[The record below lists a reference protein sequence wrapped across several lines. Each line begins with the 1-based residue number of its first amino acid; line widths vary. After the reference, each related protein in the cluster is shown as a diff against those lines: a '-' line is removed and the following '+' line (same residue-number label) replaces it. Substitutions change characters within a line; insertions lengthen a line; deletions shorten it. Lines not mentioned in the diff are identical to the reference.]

1 MIELLAG
8 TTAILAVLLIAA
20 IVYAITYRRER
31 DYIRNERDDIRDLH
45 EANHKFQAGTIEILG
60 NRVENLRNDN
70 RALEQQVDTLR
81 TGHDKLV
88 DERDQLKRH
97 LGRMEAEARAAKPK
111 RGPGGKFIA
120 KSKSATVTPIKCG

>member
-31 DYIRNERDDIRDLH
+31 DEFRDLH
-45 EANHKFQAGTIEILG
+45 EANQKFQAGTIEILG

-88 DERDQLKRH
+88 DERDLLKRQ

-120 KSKSATVTPIKCG
+120 KSKPATVTPIKCG